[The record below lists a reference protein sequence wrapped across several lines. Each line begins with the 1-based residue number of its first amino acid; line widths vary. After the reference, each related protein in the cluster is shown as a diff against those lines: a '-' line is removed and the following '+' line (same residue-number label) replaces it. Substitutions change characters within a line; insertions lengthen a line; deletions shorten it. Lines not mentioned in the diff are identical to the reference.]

1 MLSLN
6 INKEKTHHTWKAENL
21 WKTLGLATN
30 VFIGNL
36 NEIWRNVAYL
46 FLEQAE
52 EKKEHSDEEKF

>member
-6 INKEKTHHTWKAENL
+6 IYKGKTHDTWKAANL

-30 VFIGNL
+30 VFVGNP
-36 NEIWRNVAYL
+36 NEIWKNVTDL
-46 FLEQAE
+46 FLKQAG